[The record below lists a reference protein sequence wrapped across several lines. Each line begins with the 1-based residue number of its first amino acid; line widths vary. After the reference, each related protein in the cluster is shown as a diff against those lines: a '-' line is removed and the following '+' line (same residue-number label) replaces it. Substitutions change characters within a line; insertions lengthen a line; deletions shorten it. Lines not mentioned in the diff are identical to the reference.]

1 VSILLPSSVCCVS
14 PPLPPSVSPSTG
26 WRPHPRAWPIAS
38 FAGAVSDPHRARTN
52 CVSPLGKL
60 RQRGQD
66 QREPRTPVCPSV
78 RPSRAAQPGV
88 APQGPPSGWRGGAC
102 CPRRP
107 RCHSAGRA
115 LAELRGGMAGPEPG
129 RAWRALALCGAAVFL
144 AAAAAGGAL
153 VAWNLAAAS
162 SSRGPRC
169 PEPGLN
175 ATVRPADP
183 APELEEL
190 RRRLEDVAGQ
200 LHRAE
205 RGRRE
210 LEEALRACEGRQV
223 GGQVE
228 ASTGPQFPPV
238 SSGCAAVRTALELR
252 PAPTTPVRFE
262 RPPFLCCPPGKR

>member
-1 VSILLPSSVCCVS
+1 
-14 PPLPPSVSPSTG
+14 
-26 WRPHPRAWPIAS
+26 
-38 FAGAVSDPHRARTN
+38 
-52 CVSPLGKL
+52 
-60 RQRGQD
+60 
-66 QREPRTPVCPSV
+66 
-78 RPSRAAQPGV
+78 
-88 APQGPPSGWRGGAC
+88 
-102 CPRRP
+102 
-107 RCHSAGRA
+107 
-115 LAELRGGMAGPEPG
+115 MAGPEPG

-210 LEEALRACEGRQV
+210 LEEALRACEGRQSLLHT
-223 GGQVE
+223 QVKTLKVEVDEAKAQGTQMGVANGELTEALARWE
-228 ASTGPQFPPV
+228 ASAAETARLRDEAQHRAGAAEAEREA
-238 SSGCAAVRTALELR
+238 CAAREGALRERVLALETELGTPRRGPR
-252 PAPTTPVRFE
+252 PRARPGSRSRSRSSAHSRPGITKGCRRPRGAAHPTR
-262 RPPFLCCPPGKR
+262 